1 MKRMEAAD
9 LEETAALLEQL
20 VIGERMGVDIGVYFD
35 KEIEGG
41 FGVCV
46 QLDKQIAEDDFFE
59 MEFTGETL
67 HDAIKAAAEFC
78 NRRDDE

>member
-9 LEETAALLEQL
+9 LEETTALLEQL
-20 VIGERMGVDIGVYFD
+20 VIDERMGVDIGIYFD

-46 QLDKQIAEDDFFE
+46 QIDKQIAEDDFFE

-67 HDAIKAAAEFC
+67 YDAIKAAAAFC
-78 NRRDDE
+78 DRSEDI